1 MLLKSVRPINLRE
14 QVVESIRMAIIEGR
28 LKPNDHITE
37 ATLTEAL
44 GVSRTPIREALIL
57 LEREGLII
65 ATPNKG
71 CVVRAF
77 TARDV
82 GEIFSLRTALENF
95 AGTLALTPMQP
106 EDYAHLRAS
115 IESQRQALERRDMK
129 AVRSI
134 DMAFHEYIVTK
145 SDHAMLM
152 RNWREIV
159 AQIAAILYIR
169 ADANRDYDESQ
180 SLRDHGAIVQA
191 LEDHDLPR
199 LIDLN
204 TQINRRV
211 ALECQRAIETTTP

>member
-44 GVSRTPIREALIL
+44 GVSL